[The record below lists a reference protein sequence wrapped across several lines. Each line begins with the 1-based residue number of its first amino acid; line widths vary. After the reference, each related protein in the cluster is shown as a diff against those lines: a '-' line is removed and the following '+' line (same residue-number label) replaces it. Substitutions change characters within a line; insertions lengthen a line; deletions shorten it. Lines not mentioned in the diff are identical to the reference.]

1 MYVFSIDT
9 AESGPRLVFSNS
21 IYIQRLSLD
30 GTRTK
35 TVHSG
40 LNSAFGV
47 DFNYR
52 FVRACANKFVVYMY
66 INTYGYITEQISC
79 IGVKLVSCGDH
90 TLMDQNH

>member
-21 IYIQRLSLD
+21 LYIQRLSLD

-52 FVRACANKFVVYMY
+52 FVRACAYKFVVYMHAC
-66 INTYGYITEQISC
+66 GYITEQISC